1 MMSTIEAVIDENGA
15 IELAEPIKLEGKHRA
30 LVTILDELPIERNET
45 GLLSDYSLSRDW
57 LRPGEDE
64 DHFLA
69 AKRDALADLEQGF
82 DLGGHP
88 ATRDALHDREALR

>member
-1 MMSTIEAVIDENGA
+1 MSTIEAVIDENGA
-15 IELAEPIKLEGKHRA
+15 IELAEPIKLAGKHRA
-30 LVTILDELPIERNET
+30 LVTILDEPPIEHNET
-45 GLLSDYSLSRDW
+45 GLLSEYSLSRDW
-57 LRPGEDE
+57 LQPGEDE